1 MKHNQRVKTLQL
13 INLWEKERSTFV
25 EKSQYV
31 KNIMMNLKVVM
42 HQQKKEKEPLRQDQ
56 GLKSAIINL
65 PEPIFHVQVL
75 QLFLYAQFAID

>member
-1 MKHNQRVKTLQL
+1 
-13 INLWEKERSTFV
+13 
-25 EKSQYV
+25 
-31 KNIMMNLKVVM
+31 MMNLKVVM

-75 QLFLYAQFAID
+75 QLLLYAQFAID